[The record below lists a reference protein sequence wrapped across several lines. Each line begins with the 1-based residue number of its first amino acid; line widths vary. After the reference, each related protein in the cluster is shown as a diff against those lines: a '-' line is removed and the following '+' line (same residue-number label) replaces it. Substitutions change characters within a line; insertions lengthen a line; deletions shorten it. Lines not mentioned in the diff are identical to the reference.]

1 MNPQLLPPG
10 HRPDSAPLTSLW
22 LIRHGP
28 AGDGDPA
35 RWPDDGERP
44 LTKRGRARLKTLR
57 RWLTHNDVTWDH
69 LLTSPLLRCQQ
80 SARLLQKRCPQP
92 LQPAPLLAPAGDI
105 ATLWQHLQSLAGSV
119 AVVGHSPDL
128 ELLAAQALGLAR
140 PCFALPKA
148 AILKITVSDG
158 SQPASLDLLLDARL
172 LMD

>member
-1 MNPQLLPPG
+1 MTPQLLASG
-10 HRPDSAPLTSLW
+10 YRPNPAPFTSLW

-28 AGDGDPA
+28 AGNSDPA

-44 LTKRGRARLKTLR
+44 LTKRGRSRLKTLR
-57 RWLTHNDVTWDH
+57 RWLAHNGVTWDH

-80 SARLLQKRCPQP
+80 SARLLQKCCPQP
-92 LQPAPLLAPAGDI
+92 LQTAPLLAPASDI
-105 ATLWQHLQSLAGSV
+105 AALWQQLQSLAGSV

-140 PCFALPKA
+140 PCLTLPKA

-158 SQPASLDLLLDARL
+158 SQPASLELLLDARL
-172 LMD
+172 LKD